1 LSVGNYPGIAGGN
14 HRDRSLEGI
23 GIEPDIEVDFDQKA
37 YSATGRDSQLDRAL
51 EYIRTGK

>member
-1 LSVGNYPGIAGGN
+1 MSVGNYPGIAGGN